1 METAIMTLGKQQIMT
16 IRADAR
22 QGSAHVERSCII
34 HQFLLSETQVFG
46 LKRFAI
52 EVILYLRICGA
63 NVLVAHLLGQWHR
76 LAVVEVSAI
85 GRPRWI
91 DLQEFRIVTDHY
103 HRVRFYVIEYHV
115 ALKVID
121 LNLVGIS
128 RMECLTGQIGREGN
142 QLLCWMPRRIDT
154 RRNGIVTLEID
165 FRHLAIVDQHRAA
178 VRQTHMEE
186 HIVGLVVLIAVAVD
200 TLSFLAIVAGDGIVE
215 YLVLVEVGDIALGN
229 RHIAPC
235 HIGRFDETIRDILVD
250 RICSNIQF
258 KRTEREPLTLFL
270 APYFYLDRL
279 SLRALN
285 HILPLVFW
293 NQHLDTLAIG
303 LLLAIGSRE
312 PSHTCTILSRW
323 KHEIERSDIIWNGDI
338 AIVRIDGWQ
347 TISLLAFRRYIGMT
361 YTRRQQKQGNCQYLT
376 TREDVSFHIVLK

>member
-1 METAIMTLGKQQIMT
+1 
-16 IRADAR
+16 
-22 QGSAHVERSCII
+22 
-34 HQFLLSETQVFG
+34 
-46 LKRFAI
+46 
-52 EVILYLRICGA
+52 
-63 NVLVAHLLGQWHR
+63 
-76 LAVVEVSAI
+76 
-85 GRPRWI
+85 
-91 DLQEFRIVTDHY
+91 
-103 HRVRFYVIEYHV
+103 
-115 ALKVID
+115 
-121 LNLVGIS
+121 
-128 RMECLTGQIGREGN
+128 
-142 QLLCWMPRRIDT
+142 
-154 RRNGIVTLEID
+154 
-165 FRHLAIVDQHRAA
+165 
-178 VRQTHMEE
+178 MEE

-312 PSHTCTILSRW
+312 PSHTCAILRSRE
-323 KHEIERSDIIWNGDI
+323 HEVERSDIIWNGDI
-338 AIVRIDGWQ
+338 TIVGIDGWKN
-347 TISLLAFRRYIGMT
+347 ICLLAFRRYIGMT
-361 YTRRQQKQGNCQYLT
+361 HTRRQQKQGNCQYLT